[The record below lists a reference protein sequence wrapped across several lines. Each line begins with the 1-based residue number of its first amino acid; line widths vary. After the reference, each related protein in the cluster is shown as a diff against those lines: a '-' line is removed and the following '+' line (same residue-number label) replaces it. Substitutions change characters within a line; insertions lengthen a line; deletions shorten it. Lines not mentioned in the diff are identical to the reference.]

1 MEGPRL
7 PPSATFHETDDDK
20 PDDPLPTWHRPTSS
34 LSALPSQ
41 DHPPHHWRNHSLNLS
56 PILDTPS
63 RSLPPPDSIP
73 ELETYVVQVPRDQIY
88 WTPPPEHAKY
98 VEKLRNNPEK
108 NKKNGCSKRL
118 MWFFIILIAFGFILG
133 AITLILHLVFNPALP
148 VFAVEKLNLKP
159 SSFEVTLRAE
169 NPTSNMGVSYVMKPN
184 GVVWLTY
191 KNKRLGRGKFPK
203 MFQAASGSDKVNVKL
218 DGSTKNAVMPPRG
231 SKQAVSLVL
240 KMELKADY
248 EAGPVKK
255 NKEVVV
261 TCDVKVKGLLD
272 AKKVEIVS
280 ENCEILLNLCIPL
293 ECFEPLLL
301 PPTTF
306 EWGDSLSLGV
316 FKVDYISLLHRSSL
330 TGEIHLWVKK
340 QQWSMMM
347 TVVIPEA
354 TMFHMHSS
362 YLIENNSKL
371 VVKWLVVVTL
381 KWLVVVTLKPSLLL
395 STLLGRMKSFKKL
408 NIAVGQIV

>member
-7 PPSATFHETDDDK
+7 PPSATFHESDDDK
-20 PDDPLPTWHRPTSS
+20 PDDPPPTWHRPTSS

-41 DHPPHHWRNHSLNLS
+41 DPPSHHWRNHSLNLS

-63 RSLPPPDSIP
+63 RFLPPQDSIP

-98 VEKLRNNPEK
+98 VEKLRNNPER

-118 MWFFIILIAFGFILG
+118 MWFFIILIAFGSILG

-148 VFAVEKLNLKP
+148 IFAVERLNVKT

-184 GVVWLTY
+184 GVVSLTY

-280 ENCEILLNLCIPL
+280 ENCEILLNLCILPPTT
-293 ECFEPLLL
+293 FEPLLL
-301 PPTTF
+301 PPATF
-306 EWGDSLSLGV
+306 GWRDPLSLGV
-316 FKVDYISLLHRSSL
+316 FKVDYIFLLHRSSL

-347 TVVIPEA
+347 AAVIPEA
-354 TMFHMHSS
+354 
-362 YLIENNSKL
+362 
-371 VVKWLVVVTL
+371 
-381 KWLVVVTLKPSLLL
+381 
-395 STLLGRMKSFKKL
+395 
-408 NIAVGQIV
+408 IVSW